1 MSILSKELQAEL
13 YAEGL
18 ARAEKRLKFARADYM
33 KEYWRERVAYFK
45 AAQQGLHLT
54 GGSLPAQQALSKPEV
69 SSASKQ
75 NPVPPTRK

>member
-45 AAQQGLHLT
+45 AAQQGLHPT
-54 GGSLPAQQALSKPEV
+54 SETLPSQEALSTPEH
-69 SSASKQ
+69 SATSQ
-75 NPVPPTRK
+75 SESTPPTCG